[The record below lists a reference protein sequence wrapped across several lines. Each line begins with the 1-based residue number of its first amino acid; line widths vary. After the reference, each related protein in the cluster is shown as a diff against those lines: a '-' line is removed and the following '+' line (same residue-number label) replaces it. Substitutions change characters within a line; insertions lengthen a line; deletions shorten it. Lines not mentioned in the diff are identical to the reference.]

1 MSTPSI
7 TSPTLVNIAGA
18 SGFAL
23 DGFDPVAFF
32 ADQQPVNGDP
42 AITATYQGAVYM
54 FATKEHQ
61 QTFEADPGKYAPQYG
76 GFCAFGVS
84 VGALFPVDIINTWQV
99 HDGKLTVILN
109 AELRKEFDKDHEQNV
124 AKADNNWPGLVSE
137 HGK

>member
-1 MSTPSI
+1 MSTPSN
-7 TSPTLVNIAGA
+7 TSSTLVNTAGA

-32 ADQQPVNGDP
+32 TDQHPVNGDP
-42 AITATYQGAVYM
+42 AITSKHQGATYM
-54 FATKEHQ
+54 FATEEHQ
-61 QTFEADPGKYAPQYG
+61 QMFDANPDKYAPQYG

-84 VGALFPVDIINTWQV
+84 VGALFPVDIINTQEV

-109 AELRKEFDKDHEQNV
+109 AELRKAFDDDFEANV
-124 AKADNNWPGLVSE
+124 SKADNNWPALVSA

>member
-1 MSTPSI
+1 MNTSST
-7 TSPTLVNIAGA
+7 TSPSLVNTAGA

-32 ADQQPVNGDP
+32 TDEQPVNGDP
-42 AITATYQGAVYM
+42 TITAKHQGALYM

-61 QTFEADPGKYAPQYG
+61 QLFEQNPEKYAPQYG

-84 VGALFPVDIINTWQV
+84 VGALFPVDIVNTWQV
-99 HDGKLTVILN
+99 RDGKLTVILN

-137 HGK
+137 HAK